1 MSKAEKIRQALAG
14 GKKLALP
21 EIREL
26 VPGIQSGYITAMVKR
41 GELIA
46 EGEGHKHTYRL
57 NPDYTPDAPPH
68 AHSRPTKR
76 KKRIQGHMTMK
87 RARKAARSGKTLADI
102 TARLAQPST
111 RDLALDNY
119 IGASALLRTALRDQ
133 VDGLEDNPMLVAA
146 LAQHERAE
154 KLVRAA

>member
-1 MSKAEKIRQALAG
+1 MSAKEKIRLTLSGDKKLTRREMREAKGVFSASALA
-14 GKKLALP
+14 
-21 EIREL
+21 R
-26 VPGIQSGYITAMVKR
+26 MVKS
-41 GELIA
+41 GEVIA

-57 NPDYTPDAPPH
+57 NPDFNRDYVMDP
-68 AHSRPTKR
+68 RPTKR
-76 KKRIQGHMTMK
+76 KKRIKGHMAMK

-111 RDLALDNY
+111 RDLALDAY
-119 IGASALLRTALRDQ
+119 IGASELLRTALRDQ
-133 VDGLEDNPMLVAA
+133 VDGLDDNPMLVAV

>member
-14 GKKLALP
+14 GKKLTLP
-21 EIREL
+21 EIREHA
-26 VPGIQSGYITAMVKR
+26 PGLKSSYLTAMTKR

-57 NPDYTPDAPPH
+57 NPDYTPDAPPRTH
-68 AHSRPTKR
+68 PRPAKR
-76 KKRIQGHMTMK
+76 KKRIKGHMAMK
-87 RARKAARSGKTLADI
+87 RARKAVRSGKTLADI
-102 TARLAQPST
+102 AARLREPSA

-133 VDGLEDNPMLVAA
+133 VDGLDDNPMLVAA

>member
-1 MSKAEKIRQALAG
+1 MKKADAIRKALAG
-14 GKKLALP
+14 GKKLTLA
-21 EIREL
+21 EIREHA
-26 VPGIQSGYITAMVKR
+26 PGIKGSDVNRLTQR

-57 NPDYTPDAPPH
+57 NPDHTPD
-68 AHSRPTKR
+68 PTRIDQR
-76 KKRIQGHMTMK
+76 KKRIKGHMAMR

-102 TARLAQPST
+102 AARLAQPST

-133 VDGLEDNPMLVAA
+133 VDGLDDNPMLVAA

>member
-1 MSKAEKIRQALAG
+1 MKKADAIRKALAG
-14 GKKLALP
+14 GKKLTLP
-21 EIREL
+21 EIREHA
-26 VPGIQSGYITAMVKR
+26 PGLKSSYLTAMTKR

-57 NPDYTPDAPPH
+57 NPDHTLDVT
-68 AHSRPTKR
+68 RIDQR
-76 KKRIQGHMTMK
+76 KKRIKGHTAMR

-102 TARLAQPST
+102 TARLAQPSP

-119 IGASALLRTALRDQ
+119 IGASELLRTALRDQ
-133 VDGLEDNPMLVAA
+133 VDGLDDNPMLVAA

>member
-1 MSKAEKIRQALAG
+1 MKKAEKIRQALAG

-21 EIREL
+21 EIRER

-57 NPDYTPDAPPH
+57 NPDYAPDA
-68 AHSRPTKR
+68 SRPAKR
-76 KKRIQGHMTMK
+76 KKRIKGHMAMQ
-87 RARKAARSGKTLADI
+87 RARKAARNGKTLADI
-102 TARLAQPST
+102 AARLAQPST

-133 VDGLEDNPMLVAA
+133 VDGLDDNPMLVAV

>member
-1 MSKAEKIRQALAG
+1 MSKADAIRKALAG
-14 GKKLALP
+14 GKKLTLP
-21 EIREL
+21 EIREHA
-26 VPGIQSGYITAMVKR
+26 PGLKSSYLTAMAKR

-46 EGEGHKHTYRL
+46 EGQGHKHTYRL
-57 NPDYTPDAPPH
+57 NPDHTLDVT
-68 AHSRPTKR
+68 RIDQR
-76 KKRIQGHMTMK
+76 KKRIKGHMAIQ

-102 TARLAQPST
+102 TARLAQPSP

-119 IGASALLRTALRDQ
+119 IGASELLRTALRDQ
-133 VDGLEDNPMLVAA
+133 VDGLDDNPMLVAV